1 MSQRSTI
8 PLPDLLAVCERLYA
22 RDGFVKWQ
30 DVGDALGISRQA
42 VQLRLKAAV
51 AKGDLTPESVERF
64 QSVASRRSA
73 ARERAR
79 AGRAAAAAQARLTI
93 SAQLLPENVQW
104 LRSEAVL
111 RRATAAD
118 ILNGLVTKAR
128 SAGEAVPPS
137 AE

>member
-1 MSQRSTI
+1 MSQRSTVS
-8 PLPDLLAVCERLYA
+8 LPDLLAVCERFYA

-64 QSVASRRSA
+64 QSISSRRSA

-79 AGRAAAAAQARLTI
+79 AGREAAAAQARLTI

-104 LRSEAVL
+104 LRTEAAL
-111 RRATAAD
+111 RRLTVAD
-118 ILNGLVTKAR
+118 IVNGLITKAR
-128 SAGEAVPPS
+128 SAGEVVPPS